1 MGLFSKKQKESTSD
15 VLVEEN
21 WPFGAPAGFVVL
33 DFETTGLSP
42 ANDRVIEIGMVR
54 TDASG
59 NPLSYWSSLV
69 NPQRA
74 VEAIE
79 IHGISDADV
88 AGAPTF
94 ENLFD
99 DIFRRIQGQVLVA
112 HNAKF
117 DMSFLKTEMARTG
130 WELPKTPTICTMQE
144 SKNFIPGLTKR
155 NLQTCLSSLGVN
167 QQVQHRALGDAALTT
182 TLLNFYLSKKSNAER
197 SKELLA
203 LLNDATRIEWS
214 SEKTFPDIPKSK
226 TTQKHWRKTS
236 TNSQIMEIIKNMMPD
251 DLLGD
256 NPEEIE
262 LSYAQTLLEAL
273 EDGVISTAEVSALN
287 ELASSLNMTTNMQ
300 LQIHGKIMRL
310 LAEESW
316 KDGVVSKS
324 EQAEITSTG
333 ESLGFSETDSKLFIK
348 EIEELR
354 ASTIGA
360 NAKKLP
366 DNWDLGEPLLV
377 GDRVVIT
384 GCYEVGRTE
393 LENQAKA
400 LGVKITGAIS
410 GKTSMLVSDGTI
422 GGNKDNDAK
431 KLGVRTVSPEVFR
444 ELLKFVQPKSV
455 DG

>member
-1 MGLFSKKQKESTSD
+1 
-15 VLVEEN
+15 
-21 WPFGAPAGFVVL
+21 
-33 DFETTGLSP
+33 
-42 ANDRVIEIGMVR
+42 
-54 TDASG
+54 
-59 NPLSYWSSLV
+59 
-69 NPQRA
+69 
-74 VEAIE
+74 
-79 IHGISDADV
+79 
-88 AGAPTF
+88 
-94 ENLFD
+94 
-99 DIFRRIQGQVLVA
+99 
-112 HNAKF
+112 
-117 DMSFLKTEMARTG
+117 
-130 WELPKTPTICTMQE
+130 
-144 SKNFIPGLTKR
+144 
-155 NLQTCLSSLGVN
+155 
-167 QQVQHRALGDAALTT
+167 
-182 TLLNFYLSKKSNAER
+182 
-197 SKELLA
+197 
-203 LLNDATRIEWS
+203 
-214 SEKTFPDIPKSK
+214 
-226 TTQKHWRKTS
+226 
-236 TNSQIMEIIKNMMPD
+236 MPD

>member
-1 MGLFSKKQKESTSD
+1 
-15 VLVEEN
+15 
-21 WPFGAPAGFVVL
+21 
-33 DFETTGLSP
+33 
-42 ANDRVIEIGMVR
+42 
-54 TDASG
+54 
-59 NPLSYWSSLV
+59 
-69 NPQRA
+69 
-74 VEAIE
+74 
-79 IHGISDADV
+79 
-88 AGAPTF
+88 
-94 ENLFD
+94 
-99 DIFRRIQGQVLVA
+99 
-112 HNAKF
+112 
-117 DMSFLKTEMARTG
+117 
-130 WELPKTPTICTMQE
+130 
-144 SKNFIPGLTKR
+144 
-155 NLQTCLSSLGVN
+155 
-167 QQVQHRALGDAALTT
+167 LTT
-182 TLLNFYLSKKSNAER
+182 TLLNFYLSNKSNAER

-203 LLNDATRIEWS
+203 LLNDAIRIEWS

-287 ELASSLNMTTNMQ
+287 ELASSLNVTTNMQ
-300 LQIHGKIMRL
+300 LQIHAKIMRL
-310 LAEESW
+310 LVEESW

-354 ASTIGA
+354 ASIIGA
-360 NAKKLP
+360 NSKKLP

-384 GCYEVGRTE
+384 GCYEAGRTE